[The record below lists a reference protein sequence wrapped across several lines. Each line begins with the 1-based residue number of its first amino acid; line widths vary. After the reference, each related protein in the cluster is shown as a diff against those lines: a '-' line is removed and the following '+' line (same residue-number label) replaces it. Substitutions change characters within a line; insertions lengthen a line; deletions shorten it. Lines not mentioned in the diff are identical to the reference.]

1 MKKYIYL
8 LLFSL
13 PLLAASCSKDNY
25 DEPQETFRGKFIDK
39 QTGEPFQTAIGN
51 TGIRIRMMEYSW
63 SDNPQPYDM
72 NVKMDGTFN
81 NTKVFKGEYGI
92 TPSGAFVPLEEERI
106 KISGTVEKTWEVEP
120 LLRVEW
126 VGEPVVNA
134 DGTVDV
140 KVKILRGTDNPA
152 YQQDLAEAWLFVSEN
167 MYVGDFS
174 YSPNYSTRIT
184 SDLIK
189 LIPNPFDQVI
199 TIRTGQPSGFT
210 PDLLKFQTEGVIV
223 PDLGPDKI
231 YTPFPAYSRKY
242 FLRFGA
248 RTTRQFD
255 GTNRYNYTTVKEITT
270 IAR

>member
-92 TPSGAFVPLEEERI
+92 TPSGAFAAEFAEG
-106 KISGTVEKTWEVEP
+106 GTVLAAGEVRAFLVTLSAEGQSTAQYFVQGHSFVLPQAAEKQGYTFSGWEYGGR
-120 LLRVEW
+120 LYAA
-126 VGEPVVNA
+126 GESF
-134 DGTVDV
+134 TVDADALFIAKYQ
-140 KVKILRGTDNPA
+140 KVSEGTGETPEQPQEPETPGAQPSDPQGMPA
-152 YQQDLAEAWLFVSEN
+152 YAYAIIAVVGVLVVALAVAIGIYVHAW
-167 MYVGDFS
+167 
-174 YSPNYSTRIT
+174 
-184 SDLIK
+184 
-189 LIPNPFDQVI
+189 
-199 TIRTGQPSGFT
+199 
-210 PDLLKFQTEGVIV
+210 
-223 PDLGPDKI
+223 
-231 YTPFPAYSRKY
+231 RK
-242 FLRFGA
+242 
-248 RTTRQFD
+248 
-255 GTNRYNYTTVKEITT
+255 K
-270 IAR
+270 